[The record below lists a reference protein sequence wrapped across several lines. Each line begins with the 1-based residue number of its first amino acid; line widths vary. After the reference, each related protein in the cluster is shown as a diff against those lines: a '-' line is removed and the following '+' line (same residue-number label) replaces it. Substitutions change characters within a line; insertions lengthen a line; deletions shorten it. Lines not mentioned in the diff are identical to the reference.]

1 MSVIATLG
9 RILTETWNITAVMS
23 PYLLLGFAAAGVLFV
38 LLPRS
43 WVVAH
48 LGGRGWVPS
57 LKAALFG
64 VPLPLCSC
72 GVIPVTASLRQHGAG
87 RGPTAAFLMSTPQT
101 GVDSIVATYG
111 LLGPLFAVVRPL
123 VAFVSGALCGVLVDH
138 WAPDRNPAPPAAGDA
153 GSSAIR
159 PPAWKRM
166 VRFALVTLPGDLRR
180 PLLLGLLI
188 SGLLGALVPPQFF
201 AGRFDSPWLQMLA
214 MMLLGIPLYV
224 CSTASIP
231 IALGLMHSGISAGA
245 VLVFLITGPAT
256 NAAALATL
264 WRILGRRAAGIYLAV
279 LAGSALLAGAILD
292 RWVLPDNGSHV
303 CHHGFGEPAALW
315 QHVGGLVLIGLL
327 VGPLLFRRRT
337 A

>member
-1 MSVIATLG
+1 MNLLSIAG
-9 RILTETWNITAVMS
+9 RIARETWAVAAVMS

-48 LGGRGWVPS
+48 LGGRGWRPC

-72 GVIPVTASLRQHGAG
+72 GVIPVTASLRRHGAG

-111 LLGPLFAVVRPL
+111 LLGPVFAVVRPI
-123 VAFVSGALCGVLVDH
+123 VAFLSGALCGVLVDH
-138 WAPDRNPAPPAAGDA
+138 AAPDREPLPPPEDEAHA
-153 GSSAIR
+153 SASR
-159 PPAWKRM
+159 PTAWRRM
-166 VRFALVTLPGDLRR
+166 LRFGLVTLPSDIRR

-188 SGLLGALVPPQFF
+188 SGLLGALVPPQFLV
-201 AGRFDSPWLQMLA
+201 GRFDSPGLMMLA
-214 MMLLGIPLYV
+214 MLLLGIPLYV

-231 IALGLMHSGISAGA
+231 IALGLMHSGVSAGA
-245 VLVFLITGPAT
+245 ALVFLITGPAT

-264 WRILGRRAAGIYLAV
+264 WRVLGRRAAWIYLAV
-279 LAGSALLAGAILD
+279 LAGSAIFAGLLLD
-292 RWVLPDNGSHV
+292 RWILPGNGAHV
-303 CHHGFGEPAALW
+303 CAHAFDGTVASW
-315 QHVGGLVLIGLL
+315 QHAAGIFLVGLL
-327 VGPLLFRRRT
+327 LAPSLRRRP